1 MAGRSDHQYD
11 AENCALWLWYHAG
24 LYELRRML
32 SAQIHDDMRAR
43 FDEGAR
49 LTAK

>member
-1 MAGRSDHQYD
+1 MAGRSDNRYD

-24 LYELRRML
+24 MYALRTML
-32 SAQIHDDMRAR
+32 SEQVHTDMRAR

-49 LTAK
+49 LAAK